1 MNVFDKYFFNK
12 LINFQ
17 HEEAPVSLN
26 YFHPDSKSRF
36 LINLQKFPNSIH
48 LLNYKKNPIEY
59 KLNNYGF
66 RTPDNFTSNGE
77 GNIFLGCSH
86 TFGIGHYLENTWSY
100 KLSKKVGGKFY
111 NISEP
116 GCGVMTQY
124 RYLKGFAN
132 KLKFKNVFHF
142 LPDECFG
149 RYEYPFN
156 DEYFESF
163 YMDPQA
169 GHLEKYKNWFSD
181 VLTVSQFRMSNNM
194 VYIDAIKSICNDNDA
209 DYYLITKSFLNKNID
224 VYDPNRI
231 PARDVEHYYVD
242 EQESIYN
249 EFLNQYN
256 EKNRIK
262 STI

>member
-12 LINFQ
+12 LVLFEQ
-17 HEEAPVSLN
+17 EETPVSSN
-26 YFHPDSKSRF
+26 YFHPDTKSRF
-36 LINLQKFPNSIH
+36 IGNLQNFPNSIH
-48 LLNYKKNPIEY
+48 LSNYEKNPIEY
-59 KLNNYGF
+59 KLNNYTF
-66 RTPDNFTSNGE
+66 RTPDDFTLDGE

-100 KLSKKVGGKFY
+100 KLSKKLGGKFY
-111 NISEP
+111 NISVP
-116 GCGVMTQY
+116 GSGVMTQY
-124 RYLKGFAN
+124 RYLKEFAT

-142 LPDECFG
+142 LPDECFD
-149 RYEYPFN
+149 RHEYPFN
-156 DEYFESF
+156 NEHFRSF
-163 YMDPQA
+163 RTDPQA

-209 DYYLITKSFLNKNID
+209 DYYLITKSFLNYEID

-242 EQESIYN
+242 EHEYIYN
-249 EFLNQYN
+249 EFLIQYN
-256 EKNRIK
+256 EKNKIQ
-262 STI
+262 

>member
-12 LINFQ
+12 LLNFE
-17 HEEAPVSLN
+17 HEVTPVSLN
-26 YFHPDSKSRF
+26 YFNSDGKPRF
-36 LINLQKFPNSIH
+36 LRNLQKFPNSIH

-66 RTPDNFTSNGE
+66 RTPDNFTLNGE

-124 RYLKGFAN
+124 RYLKEFAT

-156 DEYFESF
+156 DEHFKSF
-163 YMDPQA
+163 YMDPNEV
-169 GHLEKYKNWFSD
+169 HLEKYKNWLSD
-181 VLTVSQFRMSNNM
+181 VLTVSKFRMSNNM
-194 VYIDAIKSICNDNDA
+194 VYIDAIKSICNDNDV

-224 VYDPNRI
+224 IYDPNRI